1 MPIRPENRA
10 LYPKNWTSEIVPRIR
25 ARSGNRCE
33 CTGQC
38 GVNHPSGWWNACFK
52 GLPRCGIANG
62 DVSYMTPNGVW
73 HACFEGEVGDTM
85 ERLDGKDY
93 RAARI
98 VLTVA
103 HLNHKPQDCSD
114 DNLLHMCQ
122 GCHNRYDLPMRRA
135 GIKARAKAA
144 RAIGDLFCEPV

>member
-10 LYPKNWTSEIVPRIR
+10 LYPPNWKAEIVPRIR

-38 GVNHPSGWWNACFK
+38 GVAHKPGWWNA
-52 GLPRCGIANG
+52 GLAQDRCGIGNG
-62 DVSYMTPNGVW
+62 DVSFMVGGEWRATMPTEWGEE
-73 HACFEGEVGDTM
+73 FEEGGRV
-85 ERLDGKDY
+85 Y
-93 RAARI
+93 RAVRI

-103 HLNHKPQDCSD
+103 HLNHDPQDNRD

-122 GCHNRYDLPMRRA
+122 GCHNRYDEPMRRA
-135 GIKARAKAA
+135 GRMTRRRAQFAR
-144 RAIGDLFCEPV
+144 GDLFCAPAD